1 MTKKV
6 WIEPDENMLDG
17 VDIKK
22 VIPKLDE
29 VLMQRA
35 KADSLNQTLSKKLD
49 ENSLVAKIL
58 KRRPDLTLEKVE
70 KELEL
75 Y

>member
-58 KRRPDLTLEKVE
+58 KRRPDLTLEEVE

>member
-6 WIEPDENMLDG
+6 WIESDENMLDG

-29 VLMQRA
+29 VLMQKA
-35 KADSLNQTLSKKLD
+35 KADSLNQTSSKKLD

-58 KRRPDLTLEKVE
+58 ERRPDLTLEEVE